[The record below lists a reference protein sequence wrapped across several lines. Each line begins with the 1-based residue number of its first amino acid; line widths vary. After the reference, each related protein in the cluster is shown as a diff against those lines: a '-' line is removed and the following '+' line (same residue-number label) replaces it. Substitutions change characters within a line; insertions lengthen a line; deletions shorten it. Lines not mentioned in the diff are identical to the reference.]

1 MAAAMG
7 DSIQRYP
14 LLRLL
19 FSYLCGIGLADVLYP
34 HATSLCAIGLCVI
47 VILLLLLVV
56 CAGRRGLVYG
66 IVASMLFLM
75 LGVCNYARERE
86 GARHEW
92 SPSKAVYEA
101 IVVGEPRVR
110 EHSTLCEMEVHAVCD
125 SAGWHK
131 IGHKILAYME
141 PSDEAL
147 ALLPGDVL
155 CFRGGVRAPRNFS
168 DSLTFDY
175 ARYVTMQGVAG
186 TVYLPCEAWQRVG
199 ERKLSLRER
208 MLRLR
213 GRLKTHYLSATFS
226 ADALGV
232 LSAMTLGDK
241 RDLSPEVRAAYSDAG
256 ASHVLA
262 LSGLHV
268 GVIYGIFA
276 FVFRKLLR
284 RHRLQWLCDVITV
297 AALWL
302 FAMLVGLPVSVVRA
316 VAMCTL
322 YVFARWVSDG
332 SASSLHTLSLT
343 ALLMLLVR
351 PLWLF
356 DVGFQLSFMA
366 MVAILCVEPYLEEFS
381 RRHRLHPIWGYLV
394 GLLCMSLA
402 AQFGTAPLVLYHFGT
417 FPTYFL
423 LTNMVVVPGLSVLLL
438 VSIVWWVLLLA
449 RVPWAVPLG
458 ALLQHVVTWLN
469 EMLRG
474 IGQWPGAVLHVE
486 GYGLM
491 SMLFSY
497 LFILFAGLFAIK
509 KWKRGALLALASL
522 LGLLLSFMPY

>member
-19 FSYLCGIGLADVLYP
+19 FSYLCGIGLADVFYP
-34 HATSLCAIGLCVI
+34 HTTSLCAIGLCVI

-110 EHSTLCEMEVHAVCD
+110 ERSTLCEMEVHAVCD

-284 RHRLQWLCDVITV
+284 RHRLRWLCDVLTV

-332 SASSLHTLSLT
+332 SASSLHVLSLT

-438 VSIVWWVLLLA
+438 MSIVWWVLLLA
-449 RVPWAVPLG
+449 RVSWAVPLG

>member
-1 MAAAMG
+1 MTATMG

-14 LLRLL
+14 LLRL
-19 FSYLCGIGLADVLYP
+19 FISYLCGIGLADVLYP
-34 HATSLCAIGLCVI
+34 HTTLLSAIGLCGI
-47 VILLLLLVV
+47 ALLLLLLVV
-56 CAGRRGLVYG
+56 CAGRRALAYG
-66 IVASMLFLM
+66 MVASMLFLM
-75 LGVCNYARERE
+75 LGVCNYARARE
-86 GARHEW
+86 SARHEW
-92 SPSKAVYEA
+92 VPSKAVYEA
-101 IVVGEPRVR
+101 SVVSEPRMR
-110 EHSTLCEMEVHAVCD
+110 ERSLLCEMEVHAVSD

-131 IGHKILAYME
+131 IEHQIFAYME

-155 CFRGGVRAPRNFS
+155 CFKGRVRAPRNFS

-186 TVYLPCEAWQRVG
+186 TVYLPCDAWQRVG
-199 ERKLSLRER
+199 ARKLSLRDR

-213 GRLKTHYLSATFS
+213 AHLKANYLSATFS
-226 ADALGV
+226 SDALGV
-232 LSAMTLGDK
+232 LSAITLGDK

-256 ASHVLA
+256 AAHVLA

-276 FVFRKLLR
+276 FVFRKLVRRYRLR
-284 RHRLQWLCDVITV
+284 WLCDVLTV

-302 FAMLVGLPVSVVRA
+302 FALLVGLPVSVVRA
-316 VAMCTL
+316 VAMCSL

-332 SASSLHTLSLT
+332 SASSLHILSLT

-366 MVAILCVEPYLEEFS
+366 MAAILCVEPYLEELF
-381 RRHRLHPIWGYLV
+381 RRHCLHPVWGYLV
-394 GLLCMSLA
+394 SLLCMSLA
-402 AQFGTAPLVLYHFGT
+402 AQLGTAPLVLYHLGT

-423 LTNMVVVPGLSVLLL
+423 LTNMVVVPVLSALLL
-438 VSIVWWVLLLA
+438 VSLVWWVFLLTG
-449 RVPWAVPLG
+449 VSWAEPLG
-458 ALLQHVVTWLN
+458 ALLQHVVTWMN
-469 EMLRG
+469 EVLQG

-486 GYGLM
+486 GYGLLHV
-491 SMLFSY
+491 LFTY
-497 LFILFAGLFAIK
+497 LFILFA
-509 KWKRGALLALASL
+509 ALLVVKK
-522 LGLLLSFMPY
+522 